1 MDQNTLTFI
10 LIAII
15 VVGFFFFYRQLQLMR
30 EEKQK
35 DKSLD
40 VLMKWL
46 EDSRKGNES
55 MQSRLDSVNKSINER
70 LDNAAR
76 VIGLV
81 SKELGQMSE
90 IGRHMKDVQE
100 FLRSPKLRGGM
111 GEYILR
117 DLLEQMLPKENYRLQ
132 YRFRNGQIV
141 DAIVKIEKGIIPI
154 DSKFPME
161 NFRKI
166 QNAKTEAEK
175 KVPKREFARDVKKH
189 IEDISQKYI
198 LPDEGT
204 IEVALMYI
212 PSEPVYYEVLNSPE
226 IIDFATEKHVWPSS
240 PHTIRYVLTLIIF
253 GLEGRKMEEKT
264 REIYALLRG
273 LRGDSDKFGRSLSV
287 LTKHITDAKNTS
299 DLVNTQFS
307 SLKGK
312 IDTAQTL
319 QAPTKK
325 AKLPEPES
333 FELETE
339 DISEK

>member
-1 MDQNTLTFI
+1 MDQTTLIFI
-10 LIAII
+10 LIVII
-15 VVGFFFFYRQLQLMR
+15 VVGFIFFYRQLQMLR
-30 EEKQK
+30 EERSK
-35 DKSLD
+35 DKSND

-46 EDSRKGNES
+46 EDSRKGSEN
-55 MQSRLDSVNKSINER
+55 MQDRLDKVNKSINER

-76 VIGLV
+76 VIGVV
-81 SKELGQMSE
+81 SKELGKMSE
-90 IGRHMKDVQE
+90 IGRHMKEIQE
-100 FLRSPKLRGGM
+100 FLGSPKLRGGM

-117 DLLEQMLPKENYRLQ
+117 DLLEQMLPKENFKLQ

-161 NFRKI
+161 NFRRI
-166 QNAKTEAEK
+166 NSAKTESERDRARK
-175 KVPKREFARDVKKH
+175 EFGRDVKKH
-189 IEDISQKYI
+189 IEDISQKYV

-204 IEVALMYI
+204 IEIALMYI

-226 IIDFATEKHVWPSS
+226 IIDFVTEKRVWPSS

-273 LRGDSDKFGRSLSV
+273 LRGDSDKFNRSLST

-299 DLVNTQFS
+299 DLVNTQFA
-307 SLKGK
+307 SLRGK
-312 IDTAQTL
+312 IDIAKSLQTS
-319 QAPTKK
+319 TKK
-325 AKLPEPES
+325 SSLPDPERV
-333 FELETE
+333 ELEE
-339 DISEK
+339 HE